1 MKMSYELKDVKP
13 YTPIAGMKEVRADV
27 LQNPGEPVY
36 PVDDVAPLV
45 GMAPTFVRKVLGHG
59 GLLSRSEVVE
69 LLDQDAFAE
78 TFVPR
83 SRVLAFLE
91 SRQPEPEK
99 VSMSGNVI
107 GCARDLAQRLEPG
120 SIQTIVTST
129 PYWAM
134 RVYEDM
140 SPTTW
145 ADGEVCPYGLEQT
158 PEGFIRHSIEML
170 YYLKPALHESGSVWW
185 NLGDT
190 YSTRTQIR
198 SNASEALHAMQGR
211 DRKNW
216 HDHAVRRYSAGHSY
230 LVDGEQ
236 CLIPQRIAE
245 RASRIGY
252 LIKSMIS
259 WVKTAS
265 LPEPQQSRVSRNVE
279 QIIHLTVQRTPLF
292 DRAIYHELGADIG
305 GRSKWE
311 TGKLSDSWILPT
323 SAGRGGHGAQFPLAL
338 PGRCIA
344 LSSRPGDIV
353 LDPFMGSGTT
363 AVAAEHLGRTWLGFE
378 ISPTYAAGMVE
389 RLRAQPALL
398 SYEHLRR
405 QVTPDTADAF
415 LEDVVVED
423 GQLDSES
430 LRAV

>member
-1 MKMSYELKDVKP
+1 MSYELNDVKP
-13 YTPIAGMKEVRADV
+13 YTPVADMDSVRADV
-27 LQNPGEPVY
+27 AREPGEPEF
-36 PVDDVAPLV
+36 PLESVAPLV
-45 GMAPTFVRKVLGHG
+45 GMAPTFVRKVVGHG
-59 GLLSRSEVVE
+59 GLLSRAEVVK
-69 LLDQDAFAE
+69 LLDQDAFGE
-78 TFVPR
+78 TFIPR
-83 SRVLAFLE
+83 SRVLPFLE
-91 SRQPEPEK
+91 KEPSQPEQIA
-99 VSMSGNVI
+99 MSGNVV
-107 GCARDLAQRLEPG
+107 GCARDLARRLLPG
-120 SIQTIVTST
+120 AIQTIVTST

-140 SPTTW
+140 TPTSW

-198 SNASEALHAMQGR
+198 SNAAEALHAMQGR
-211 DRKNW
+211 DRKGW

-230 LVDGEQ
+230 LFDGEQ
-236 CLIPQRIAE
+236 SLIPQRIAE

-252 LIKSMIS
+252 YVKSMIS

-292 DRAIYHELGADIG
+292 DRGIYHELGADIG

-323 SAGRGGHGAQFPLAL
+323 SSGRGGHGAQFPLAL

-344 LSSRPGDIV
+344 LSSKPGDIV

-363 AVAAEHLGRTWLGFE
+363 AVAAELLGRSWLGFE
-378 ISPTYAAGMVE
+378 ISPTYAAATAE
-389 RLRAQPALL
+389 RLRSQPALL
-398 SYEHLRR
+398 TYESLRR
-405 QVTPDTADAF
+405 REPAADFAETL
-415 LEDVVVED
+415 LEDVVVQD
-423 GQLDSES
+423 GQLDPDS

>member
-1 MKMSYELKDVKP
+1 MNYELNDVKP
-13 YTPIAGMKEVRADV
+13 YTEIANMREVRADV
-27 LQNPGEPVY
+27 ARNPGVREFSI
-36 PVDDVAPLV
+36 DMVAPLV
-45 GMAPTFVRKVLGHG
+45 GMAPTFVRKVLGHS
-59 GLLSRSEVVE
+59 GLLSRSEVVD
-69 LLDQDAFAE
+69 LIDQDAFAE
-78 TFVPR
+78 TFIPR

-91 SRQPEPEK
+91 SKRDTPEK

-107 GCARDLAQRLEPG
+107 GCARDLSQRLLPG
-120 SIQTIVTST
+120 VIQTVVTST

-140 SPTTW
+140 TPTAW
-145 ADGEVCPYGLEQT
+145 ADGEVCPFGLEQT

-170 YYLKPALHESGSVWW
+170 HYLKPALRESASVWW

-198 SNASEALHAMQGR
+198 SNASEALHAMQGH
-211 DRKNW
+211 DRKGW

-230 LVDGEQ
+230 LFDGEQ
-236 CLIPQRIAE
+236 SLIPQRIAQ
-245 RASRIGY
+245 RASQIGY
-252 LIKSMIS
+252 YVKSMIA

-265 LPEPQQSRVSRNVE
+265 LPEPQQSRVSRNIE
-279 QIIHLTVQRTPLF
+279 HIIHLTVQRTPMF
-292 DRAIYHELGADIG
+292 DREIYHELGAEIG
-305 GRSKWE
+305 GRTQWE

-323 SAGRGGHGAQFPLAL
+323 SSGRGGHGAQFPLAL

-344 LSSRPGDIV
+344 LSSSPGDLV

-363 AVAAEHLGRTWLGFE
+363 AIAAEHLGREWLGFE
-378 ISPTYAAGMVE
+378 ISPTYAASTE
-389 RLRAQPALL
+389 ARLRSQPAVL
-398 SYEHLRR
+398 SYESLRR
-405 QVTPDTADAF
+405 QPAPDSAETL

-423 GQLDSES
+423 GQLDSND